1 MKKLYNIFTLLV
13 VALVGLSLTGCS
25 EDDLDTNP
33 FNKSG
38 INILAFGPSPTT
50 RASEIHIIGTNL
62 QNVDK
67 AVFAGGNLEK
77 GGHIITVNSTAVEKA
92 NFNSSDNE
100 NIYVTIPDETVPGK
114 IKLVSGNDTVASTSL
129 LTFQEPITVASISP
143 LAGLSAGDEISIKG
157 DYVYNIAEVIFTSGV
172 SGAPVAAEDFTY
184 VSRKEIR
191 LRVPLAA
198 ESGVITLTDGDEWEF
213 VYEEPAEIV
222 GATIADITPLADF
235 GQQIQITGSNL
246 HIVESVLFP
255 GGVSAEFTVSDDH
268 KTITATVPAE
278 CKSGALS
285 LLLYSGAA
293 ISTPEFNVPE
303 VEITSAEPNKDL
315 IEGDVVTITGENFNR
330 VVGVSLPGVGDIL
343 DYNIVD
349 DNTLTFTVPE
359 EMTDGDVVLTQ
370 NAYITAKIGIEVRKL
385 EGVIWMG
392 KKNMESWSDNWTVQR
407 WDQDKTLWNKFRD
420 AFSGPGQL
428 TIHFKKLEGDFAMK
442 VISGDSWNIQL
453 AGAQYNEWGNNI
465 VDNPESG
472 DYVINLTAEDVET
485 MFGSDETGQ
494 GLIIAGIGYQL
505 QYIKFI
511 AAGAE
516 RVLWEGNVDTNSGWT
531 NIENIG
537 SDEGIE
543 LKAID
548 PQPGAILRIYADFS
562 AGWQMKLLEGHW
574 GPLYWGGADPDA
586 AAPDDGMP
594 AYDLDANG
602 GCVKVTIT
610 QAMLD
615 AAYTK
620 QWWGGTFIIQGQNF
634 VLKKLTVAPL

>member
-1 MKKLYNIFTLLV
+1 MKKLYNIFALLV
-13 VALVGLSLTGCS
+13 VALVGLSLTACS
-25 EDDLDTNP
+25 EDDYDTNP
-33 FNKSG
+33 YNKSG
-38 INILAFGPSPTT
+38 INLLAFGPSPNT
-50 RASEIHIIGTNL
+50 RSQEIRITGTNL
-62 QNVDK
+62 
-67 AVFAGGNLEK
+67 
-77 GGHIITVNSTAVEKA
+77 TAVEKVIFPGGTIERAGQTIKVDGAEVLKA
-92 NFNSSDNE
+92 NFNSVNNE
-100 NIYVTIPDETVPGK
+100 NIYVNIPEETVPGQ
-114 IKLVSGNDTVASTSL
+114 IKLVAGNDTVTSKGT
-129 LTFQEPITVASISP
+129 LTFKEPIEVTSITP
-143 LAGLSAGDEISIKG
+143 VTGLNAEDEISIKG
-157 DYVYNIAEVIFTSGV
+157 DYVYNIAEVIFPSGV
-172 SGAPVAAEDFTY
+172 AGAPVAAEEFTY

-198 ESGVITLTDGDEWEF
+198 ESGIITMNDGAEWEVEYKDPIEVITASVTS
-213 VYEEPAEIV
+213 
-222 GATIADITPLADF
+222 ITPSADF
-235 GQQIQITGSNL
+235 GQEIKITGINL
-246 HIVESVLFP
+246 HTVESVLFP
-255 GGVSAEFTVSDDH
+255 GGVPADFTVSADN
-268 KTITATVPAE
+268 KTITTTVPAE

-293 ISTPEFNVPE
+293 LTTPEFAVPTVTIE
-303 VEITSAEPNKDL
+303 SATPKIDL
-315 IEGDVVTITGENFNR
+315 VEGDEVTLKGQNFNR
-330 VVGVSLPGVGDIL
+330 VIGVSLPGVGDIL

-370 NAYITAKIGIEVRKL
+370 NNYITATVTVEMRKL

-392 KKNMESWSDNWTVQR
+392 KENLSGWSNWGVFSWSGDI
-407 WDQDKTLWNKFRD
+407 WNKFQQ
-420 AFSGPGQL
+420 AINAAGQL
-428 TIHFKKLEGDFAMK
+428 TLHFKVTG
-442 VISGDSWNIQL
+442 
-453 AGAQYNEWGNNI
+453 
-465 VDNPESG
+465 DNPVFNLRMG
-472 DYVINLTAEDVET
+472 DWSTPFNDISIPYGDDGNIRPSQDDTDIIINLTAEEQQA
-485 MFGSDETGQ
+485 MFGDG
-494 GLIIAGIGYQL
+494 GKGIVIWGDGIQL

-531 NIENIG
+531 NIEGIG

>member
-67 AVFAGGNLEK
+67 VVFAGGNLEK

-129 LTFQEPITVASISP
+129 LTFEEPIEVTSITP
-143 LAGLSAGDEISIKG
+143 LTGLSAGDEISIKG

-191 LRVPLAA
+191 LLVPLAA
-198 ESGVITLTDGDEWEF
+198 ESGAITLNDGADWSLE
-213 VYEEPAEIV
+213 YNTPAEV
-222 GATIADITPLADF
+222 QTATVSGVTASADF
-235 GQQIQITGSNL
+235 GQQITITGTNL
-246 HIVESVLFP
+246 HTVESVMFP
-255 GGVSAEFTVSDDH
+255 GGVSAEFTVSADH

-278 CKSGALS
+278 CKSGAIS

-293 ISTPEFNVPE
+293 LTTDEFSVPTIS
-303 VEITSAEPNKDL
+303 ITSAEPNKDL
-315 IEGDVVTITGENFNR
+315 IEGDVVTLTGENFDR
-330 VVGVSLPGVGDIL
+330 VIGVSLPGAGDLL
-343 DYNIVD
+343 DYTING
-349 DNTLTFTVPE
+349 NTLTFTVPE
-359 EMTDGDVVLTQ
+359 DMTDGDVVLTQ

-505 QYIKFI
+505 QYIKYI
-511 AAGAE
+511 VSGAE
-516 RVLWEGNVDTNSGWT
+516 RTLWEGEEWMGDGTE
-531 NIENIG
+531 ENKNQPYIL
-537 SDEGIE
+537 SDEGAE
-543 LKAID
+543 LKDVEAT
-548 PQPGAILRIYADFS
+548 PGQVIRWYGTVDSDEWTF
-562 AGWQMKLLEGHW
+562 QVFEGHW
-574 GPLYWGGADPDA
+574 SDNDHPYGDWKAENADHKA
-586 AAPDDGMP
+586 EFE
-594 AYDLDANG
+594 ANG
-602 GCVKVTIT
+602 CLKFTLT
-610 QAMLD
+610 QTMLD
-615 AAYTK
+615 RAYTK
-620 QWWGGTFIIQGQNF
+620 QWWGGVFVVQGKHF
-634 VLKKLTVAPL
+634 TLKKVTIANL